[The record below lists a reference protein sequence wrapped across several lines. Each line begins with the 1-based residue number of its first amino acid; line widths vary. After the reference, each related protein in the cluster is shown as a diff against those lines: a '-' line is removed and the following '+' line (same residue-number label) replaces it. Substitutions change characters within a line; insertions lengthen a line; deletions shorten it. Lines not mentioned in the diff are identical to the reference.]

1 MLECLVL
8 GDSIAVGVGQNL
20 PQCETIAKVGL
31 SSSQVLASVKAVSKD
46 IVVVSVGSNDPKN
59 PELLRNVRALR
70 AKINA
75 KYVVWLLPYDRSASG
90 VINQVANSN
99 RDFVVNLRDYTTKDG
114 VHPTNYKI
122 LAKELAK

>member
-1 MLECLVL
+1 MIECLVL

-20 PQCETIAKVGL
+20 PQCEVIAKVGL

-46 IVVVSVGSNDPKN
+46 VVVVSVGSNDPKN

-75 KYVVWLLPYDRSASG
+75 KYVVWLLPYDRSAAGAVS
-90 VINQVANSN
+90 QVASSN
-99 RDFVVNLRDYTTKDG
+99 RDFVINLRDYATNDG
-114 VHPTNYKI
+114 VHPKNYKI

>member
-20 PQCETIAKVGL
+20 PQCEVIAKVGL

-46 IVVVSVGSNDPKN
+46 LVVVSVGSNDPRN

-70 AKINA
+70 AKLDA
-75 KYVVWLLPYDRSASG
+75 KYVIWLLPYDRSAAG
-90 VINQVANSN
+90 AIEQVAGSY
-99 RDFVVNLRDYTTKDG
+99 RDYILDLRNYSTNDG
-114 VHPTNYKI
+114 VHPKNYKDV
-122 LAKELAK
+122 AKELTK